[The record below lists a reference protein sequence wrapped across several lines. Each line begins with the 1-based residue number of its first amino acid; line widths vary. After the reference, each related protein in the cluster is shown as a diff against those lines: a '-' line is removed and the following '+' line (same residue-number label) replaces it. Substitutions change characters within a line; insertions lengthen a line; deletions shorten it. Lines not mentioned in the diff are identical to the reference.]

1 MKVQTRGQK
10 KKKVRIM
17 SEGVK
22 AVGRETNKGLMDDQ
36 QWMAAG
42 VRERLREGKAAVLWP
57 AKDSWSNVRERV
69 REKSV

>member
-10 KKKVRIM
+10 KKVKVM

-42 VRERLREGKAAVLWP
+42 VREWLRKGRLQCYGLRRIRSK
-57 AKDSWSNVRERV
+57 RR
-69 REKSV
+69 

>member
-10 KKKVRIM
+10 KKKVKIM

-42 VRERLREGKAAVLWP
+42 VRERLRKGRLQCYGLR
-57 AKDSWSNVRERV
+57 KDSWSNVRERV
-69 REKSV
+69 RENTV

>member
-1 MKVQTRGQK
+1 MRTYESANTRTK
-10 KKKVRIM
+10 KKKVKIM

-42 VRERLREGKAAVLWP
+42 VRERLRKGRLQCYGLRRIHGATL
-57 AKDSWSNVRERV
+57 
-69 REKSV
+69 EKG